1 MVTVDALATND
12 TTPAL
17 TGTVDDNNATIS
29 VTVNG
34 NTYAAEESL
43 EAVSDQE
50 EPVEHPLL
58 PVFFDPVDTGSYI
71 RNDEHWPGWE
81 G

>member
-1 MVTVDALATND
+1 MLVHR
-12 TTPAL
+12 
-17 TGTVDDNNATIS
+17 S
-29 VTVNG
+29 NG

-43 EAVSDQE
+43 EAVPDQD

-58 PVFFDPVDTGSYI
+58 AVFFDPVDTGSYI
-71 RNDEHWPGWE
+71 RNDEHWPGWQ